1 MTDMNSSLITGSRD
15 RAGNDPIFIW
25 NGEARARAGAG
36 EDILNATIGA
46 LMTDEGTLCSMPTVI
61 ETLVRLQVGSTG
73 GYAPIAG
80 LPAYREAVVHDL
92 FADGPL
98 ASQAVAVA
106 TPGGTGAVYA
116 AVVNFLDVG
125 QKMLVPSF
133 FWGPYRE
140 ITNHSGR
147 GLDPFPMFRADG
159 AFDVEGLAAG
169 LDRHL
174 ATQGRALVVL
184 NFPCHN
190 PTGYSLSAEEWQSI
204 TEVIQRAGERGP
216 VTVLLDAAYMEFAGS
231 NSRGW
236 VDWVPGLMR
245 NATVLVAWTASKSMA
260 QYGARTG
267 AIVALQ
273 QDPDELTQL
282 GNALAYTARST
293 WSNCNHL
300 GQLAV
305 AELLTNPELA
315 KRVGTERAGLMTLLQ
330 TRIDAFNE
338 RAGEA
343 GLPTPRFDAGFFV
356 AVFTKDQDAT
366 AAVMREHG
374 VYVVPIPGAVRVA
387 ICSTPAAAMPRL
399 VAALEAGLA
408 AVV

>member
-1 MTDMNSSLITGSRD
+1 MTDMHSSLIAGSRD

-80 LPAYREAVVHDL
+80 LPAYREAVVRDL

-147 GLDPFPMFRADG
+147 GLDPFAMFRPDG
-159 AFDVEGLAAG
+159 AFDIEGLAAG

-190 PTGYSLSAEEWQSI
+190 PTGYSLSAEEWRGI
-204 TEVIQRAGERGP
+204 TEVIQRAGARGP

-236 VDWVPGLMR
+236 VDRVPGLMR
-245 NATVLVAWTASKSMA
+245 NATILVAWTASKSMA

-267 AIVALQ
+267 AIVVLH
-273 QDPDELTQL
+273 QDPDELSQL
-282 GNALAYTARST
+282 GNALAYTCRST
-293 WSNCNHL
+293 WSNCHHL

-305 AELLTNPELA
+305 TELLTNPELVG
-315 KRVGTERAGLMTLLQ
+315 RVSTERAGLMHLLQ

-338 RAGEA
+338 HAGAA

-366 AAVMREHG
+366 AATMREHG
-374 VYVVPIPGAVRVA
+374 VYGLPIPGAVRVA

-408 AVV
+408 VV